1 MIDRDLVSPWKT
13 YGLVLLLMLAVKPG
27 HASEDAHYWL
37 NRMSLAVQSLD
48 YTGTFVYLHDGQ
60 LETMR
65 IIHRLDESGEQER
78 LVSLNGA
85 VREVIRDNESV
96 TCILADNRSI
106 KVGKSRERKPFPRTL
121 PQDLDA
127 VSQNYRFELLGTER
141 MVGRP
146 SRVVAIMPKDVY
158 RYGYRFWIDEA
169 THMLL
174 KSDLTT
180 PDGHTLEQL
189 MFTSLHVGPD
199 IPDKELQASSQDED
213 YTWYELEN
221 GDKEKTKAHKP
232 IWRVNWLPDGF
243 IRTHYVYEP
252 MPPGKVTHMVYSDGL
267 ASVSVYIEETGEDM
281 DVIQGLST
289 MGAVNAYGLRTQGRQ
304 ITAVGEVPAET
315 VQMIVE
321 SVRYVQE

>member
-1 MIDRDLVSPWKT
+1 VIERDLVTAWKT
-13 YGLVLLLMLAVKPG
+13 CGPLLLLLAVIPC
-27 HASEDAHYWL
+27 HASEDAHSWL
-37 NRMSLAVQSLD
+37 NRMSVAVQNLD
-48 YTGTFVYLHDGQ
+48 YSGTFVYLHDGK

-96 TCILADNRSI
+96 TCILTDNRSV
-106 KVGKSRERKPFPRTL
+106 KVGKSRERKPFHRTL

-141 MVGRP
+141 MAGRP

-180 PDGHTLEQL
+180 PDGHILEQL

-199 IPDKELQASSQDED
+199 IPDQELQPSNQEED
-213 YTWYELEN
+213 YTWHQLEN
-221 GDKEKTKAHKP
+221 GDNAATTGAHKP
-232 IWRVNWLPDGF
+232 LWRVNWLPDGF
-243 IRTHYVYEP
+243 TRTHYRYEP

-289 MGAVNAYGLRTQGRQ
+289 MGAVNAYGLRKEGRQ

-315 VQMIVE
+315 VQKMVE